1 MTLST
6 TDKIQGLE
14 QHLKRSLRPVNPDPE
29 FINRL
34 HDRLVT
40 PKPEVESVALDSK
53 IPLFVMLIISSVV
66 FLIWVIRQMR

>member
-6 TDKIQGLE
+6 PDKIQGLE
-14 QHLKRSLRPVNPDPE
+14 QHLKRSLRPVTPDPE

-53 IPLFVMLIISSVV
+53 VPLFIMLVISSLA
-66 FLIWVIRQMR
+66 FLIWAIRQMR

>member
-6 TDKIQGLE
+6 QDKIQGLE

-29 FINRL
+29 FIHRL

-40 PKPEVESVALDSK
+40 PRPEVEPVTPDSTF
-53 IPLFVMLIISSVV
+53 PLFIMLVVSSLV
-66 FLIWVIRQMR
+66 FLIWAIRQMR